1 VSRGSAGT
9 GADRVTRAARYLP
22 DDGIDQHREG
32 EARGRSPAGIVEGS
46 SGCQNGRVGVGGTDQ
61 LHGPAV
67 EVVRVFC
74 DPDGRHGNPL
84 GVVRDGSAVPGPLE
98 RQAFAKV
105 LGFSE
110 TVYVDDP
117 YRGIVDIY
125 TPSVRLP
132 FAGHPTVGVASL
144 LGVPELVTA
153 AGKVPVRF
161 DGELTFVAAPAAWA
175 PGRTLRRHT
184 SPEQVLTLPV
194 PPAGEWIYAWAWTD
208 ERAGEIRARAFPGR
222 GDGIDEDEATGAA
235 AILLTAHL
243 GRALHIVQ
251 GRGSHLYTAPLPDGR
266 VEVGG
271 RVHSTATD

>member
-1 VSRGSAGT
+1 MTARSA
-9 GADRVTRAARYLP
+9 DPFY
-22 DDGIDQHREG
+22 
-32 EARGRSPAGIVEGS
+32 
-46 SGCQNGRVGVGGTDQ
+46 
-61 LHGPAV
+61 GPAY

-84 GVVRDGSAVPGPLE
+84 GVIRDGSALTGSIE

-117 YRGIVDIY
+117 DRGIVDIY

-144 LGVPELVTA
+144 LHVPELVTA
-153 AGKVPVRF
+153 AGRVPVRF
-161 DGELTFVAAPAAWA
+161 DGELTYVAAPHAWVPA
-175 PGRTLRRHT
+175 RTLRRYA
-184 SPEQVLTLPV
+184 SPEQVRTLPV
-194 PPAGEWIYAWAWTD
+194 PAPGEWIYAWAWAD
-208 ERAGEIRARAFPGR
+208 ERAGRVRARAFPGR
-222 GDGIDEDEATGAA
+222 GDGIDEDEATGGA

-251 GRGSHLYTAPLPDGR
+251 GRGSHVYTALLPDGR

-271 RVHSTATD
+271 RVHSSPTG